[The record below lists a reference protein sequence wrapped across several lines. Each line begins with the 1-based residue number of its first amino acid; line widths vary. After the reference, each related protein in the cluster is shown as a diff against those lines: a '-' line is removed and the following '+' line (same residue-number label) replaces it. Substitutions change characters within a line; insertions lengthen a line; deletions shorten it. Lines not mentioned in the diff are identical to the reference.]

1 MGKARSATI
10 AAVIGSLVLLTA
22 APADAAD
29 TPLILSTGLTDGQY
43 VNARQSIRPT
53 FGPDAV
59 KADLLVNGAVALSYD
74 LTRWNDVMVLRLDA
88 GLNDT
93 DADVTIRAHDAS
105 DATVEST
112 VRVHV
117 DTDAPHA
124 TFTPAADAIVHGVD
138 TITASDVSSDTI
150 QIAMY
155 GRNNTEVARALTA
168 PWTLT
173 WDTTNQP
180 GRVRFAVT
188 DRAGNVTEFS
198 RAYVVDNYGPDLGL
212 ESGGIP
218 SLLPPVGEVF
228 LQVWPDDV
236 SGVDRLEWWI
246 GGALRG
252 TSNTLWYDFGRQNR
266 TTAVEV
272 RAWDKLG
279 NESVSTVDVRVDA
292 SGPAVTSI
300 TPAQGTLIRGRRI
313 TSTITAT
320 DPSGIQWATLSGA
333 VSDFSAP
340 YTSSVPAGRDG
351 TKILTWYVVDNF
363 LDVTTVRR
371 TVIVDNTKPAL
382 KIITAPKNGAKVRG
396 TVKVTAS
403 ASDRNGVNRV
413 ELLING
419 KVVAKDTK
427 ARYRFS
433 INTKKY
439 GKKFKVQIRAYDR
452 AGNSTTTTART
463 WHR

>member
-1 MGKARSATI
+1 MI
-10 AAVIGSLVLLTA
+10 AAVISSLVLVTA

-43 VNARQSIRPT
+43 VKARQYIRPT

-59 KADLLVNGAVALSYD
+59 KADLLVNGAVTQSYD
-74 LTRWNDVMVLRLDA
+74 LTHWNNVMLLRLDA

-93 DADVTIRAHDAS
+93 DADVSIRAHDAS
-105 DATVEST
+105 DATVESS
-112 VRVHV
+112 VLVHV
-117 DTDAPHA
+117 DTEAPQA
-124 TFTPAADAIVHGVD
+124 TFTPAAGAVVHGVD
-138 TITASDVSSDTI
+138 SVTASDVSSDTT
-150 QIAMY
+150 QITMY
-155 GRNNTEVARALTA
+155 GWNNTEVARASTA

-173 WDTTNQP
+173 WDTASQR
-180 GRVRFAVT
+180 GQVRFAVT
-188 DRAGNVTEFS
+188 DRAGNVTESS
-198 RAYVVDNYGPDLGL
+198 RTYVVDNYGPKLGL
-212 ESGGIP
+212 QFGGVP
-218 SLLPPVGEVF
+218 SLVSAGEHF
-228 LQVWPDDV
+228 MQLWPSDV

-246 GGALRG
+246 DGALRG
-252 TSNTLWYDFGRQNR
+252 TSDGLRYDFGRQNR

-279 NESVSTVDVRVDA
+279 NESVSTVDVRIDA
-292 SGPAVTSI
+292 SGPTVTSI
-300 TPAQGTLIRGRRI
+300 TPAQGTLIRGPRI
-313 TSTITAT
+313 TSTLTAT
-320 DPSGIQWATLSGA
+320 DPSGIQWATLDGA
-333 VSDFSAP
+333 VSDYRAP
-340 YTSSVPAGRDG
+340 YTSSIPAGRDG
-351 TKILTWYVVDNF
+351 PKILNWYVIDNF
-363 LDVTTVRR
+363 LDSTTARR

-382 KIITAPKNGAKVRG
+382 KIVTAPKNGAKVRG

-427 ARYRFS
+427 AGYGFS

-452 AGNSTTTTART
+452 AGKSTTTTART